1 MKIGILTYHRA
12 LNYGAFL
19 QAFALKS
26 FLESH
31 NHNVTIID
39 YWPDEHAC
47 AYKPLFINPALDSI
61 NRIKQTIYNLLR
73 YHKYRKRTCKMD
85 VLRAKYL
92 DIPASPQ
99 FKKGQELV
107 NLNYDCVIYGSD
119 QIWWRHSPF
128 PTYPGFDP
136 VFWGEYI
143 PSSSKKIAYAASM
156 GQMDIDSHDK
166 DFIKNALVHF
176 NHISV
181 REEGLRQLLQPL
193 TSKNILTAVDP
204 TLLMGIDFWKK
215 YADAFIPKEKYVLLY
230 NLNPSKAAEQLAR
243 KKAQQLNCRYIEI
256 TGAVNPLKIGKEYKQ
271 TVDAFEFITYI
282 RHAEYVVTTSFH
294 GTAFSIIFEKPFCA
308 LGMGN
313 NSSRVSSLLN
323 QLHISQCLIDDHAE
337 PSAIPINYQ
346 TVKNILRQIVNPSQK
361 FLLDALENNN

>member
-1 MKIGILTYHRA
+1 VFKDYD
-12 LNYGAFL
+12 YESQKAFRKPNSNEPI
-19 QAFALKS
+19 AFKD
-26 FLESH
+26 F
-31 NHNVTIID
+31 
-39 YWPDEHAC
+39 
-47 AYKPLFINPALDSI
+47 
-61 NRIKQTIYNLLR
+61 
-73 YHKYRKRTCKMD
+73 
-85 VLRAKYL
+85 
-92 DIPASPQ
+92 

-156 GQMDIDSHDK
+156 GQIDIDSHDK

-294 GTAFSIIFEKPFCA
+294 GTAFSIKGLCEAIEKEVGYPLKRILTGGYAKFVAPLFEEFEYAP
-308 LGMGN
+308 
-313 NSSRVSSLLN
+313 SL
-323 QLHISQCLIDDHAE
+323 CLEGLA
-337 PSAIPINYQ
+337 AIYD
-346 TVKNILRQIVNPSQK
+346 KN
-361 FLLDALENNN
+361 